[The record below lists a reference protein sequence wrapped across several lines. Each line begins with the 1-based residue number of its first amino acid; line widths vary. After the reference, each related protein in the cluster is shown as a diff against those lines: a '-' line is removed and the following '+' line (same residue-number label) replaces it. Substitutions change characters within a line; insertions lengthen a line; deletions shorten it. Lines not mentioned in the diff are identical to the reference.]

1 MGDNTGRYPAEKNT
15 CPFPEDTNCELNMRG
30 SIFNIPNIITFCR
43 IIVTPVLF
51 ILLLHSPGKIMS
63 FCAAVIFVLASI
75 TDFLDGYLARR
86 MNQVTSLGK
95 FLDPLADKLLVG
107 VALIM
112 MIPLGRVPPWVVAL
126 IVGREILVT
135 SLRVVAIREGMTI
148 EATRM
153 AKNKTAFQIVAVVGL
168 LIHYEYKLG
177 WGFLRFSVD
186 FHIIGLIVLYIAL
199 FITIWTGADYFY
211 KFFRK
216 ISKL

>member
-1 MGDNTGRYPAEKNT
+1 MGDNTDRYPAEKNT
-15 CPFPEDTNCELNMRG
+15 RPFSENTNCELNMKT

-51 ILLLHSPGKIMS
+51 ILLLHSPGRFMS
-63 FCAAVIFVLASI
+63 FCAAIIFVLASI

-86 MNQVTSLGK
+86 MNQVTSLGQ

-112 MIPLGRVPPWVVAL
+112 MIPLGRIPPWVVAL

-135 SLRVVAIREGMTI
+135 SLRVVAMREEMVI
-148 EATRM
+148 EASRM
-153 AKNKTAFQIVAVVGL
+153 AKNKTALQIVAVVAL
-168 LIHYEYKLG
+168 MIHYEYKLG
-177 WGFLRFSVD
+177 WNSLCFTVD
-186 FHIIGLIVLYIAL
+186 FHMVGLMVLYIAL

-216 ISKL
+216 ISKA